1 MKKLWLIALLILATE
16 CSFGQQDYEIAE
28 QYFRNGQ
35 FTEAKMYYE
44 KLNKEGFENEI
55 FENYKS
61 TLIQLDLEKEAETLI
76 KRKLKQTKDYT
87 LYVDLGN
94 LYAHFKDDKSATEAY
109 QTALDKTAASRMP
122 ILELGQKFLAVNLY
136 AWALK
141 TYEKG
146 KTLGKDGQ
154 TYSFE
159 IAGVQGSLGNFQ
171 GMCEAYMDI
180 LKEQPSYIGQVETS
194 LMQLVDF
201 QDDDERCNDLK
212 ALVLKRIQIEP
223 STTIYSEFLAWFLM
237 QRRDFNGAF
246 IQLNALDKRN
256 NENGNRLMNL
266 AIQAGNNEE
275 YSVANKCY
283 SAVIAKGKSSV
294 FFQQASVKKLQT
306 LSLLLKQNEFATNE
320 EFLALDTEYATI
332 QNEIVLAN
340 ELAILKKDWAHLKTF
355 FLNNSKD
362 AEVLLKEAL
371 DLGGV
376 NGMTIAEIKLELG
389 DVLLFQ
395 NKIWEASL
403 LFSQIELDF
412 KDDVLGHEAKFRNA
426 KISFYTGD
434 FEWAQGQLDVLKAST
449 SKLISNNAMQL
460 SLLITDNFN
469 MDTIPLP
476 MMQYARAELLAYQN
490 QFTLSFQTL
499 DSITTAFP
507 GHSLTDEILFTK
519 ANIYRKQGDF
529 EKAVLLYTELVNVH
543 FEGVYAD
550 DALFALA
557 EIEEKHFKDLA
568 KAQTQYE
575 RLLNDFPGSLFVI
588 DARKRYRALKEGVQ

>member
-1 MKKLWLIALLILATE
+1 
-16 CSFGQQDYEIAE
+16 
-28 QYFRNGQ
+28 
-35 FTEAKMYYE
+35 
-44 KLNKEGFENEI
+44 
-55 FENYKS
+55 
-61 TLIQLDLEKEAETLI
+61 
-76 KRKLKQTKDYT
+76 
-87 LYVDLGN
+87 
-94 LYAHFKDDKSATEAY
+94 
-109 QTALDKTAASRMP
+109 
-122 ILELGQKFLAVNLY
+122 LGQKFLEVNLY

-449 SKLISNNAMQL
+449 SKLISNNALQL

-490 QFTLSFQTL
+490 QFALAFQTL

-529 EKAVLLYTELVNVH
+529 EKAVLLFTELVNIH
-543 FEGVYAD
+543 FEGIYAD

-568 KAQTQYE
+568 KAQTHYE

-588 DARKRYRALKEGVQ
+588 DARKRYRALKGEVQ

>member
-1 MKKLWLIALLILATE
+1 MKKLWLIALLILASE
-16 CSFGQQDYEIAE
+16 CSFGQRDFEIAE
-28 QYFRNGQ
+28 QYFFDGK

-44 KLNKEGFENEI
+44 KLSKEGFDNEI
-55 FENYKS
+55 YENYKT
-61 TLIQLDLEKEAETLI
+61 TLIQLNLEKDAETLI
-76 KRKLKQTKDYT
+76 KRRLKQTKDAT

-94 LYAHFKDDKSATEAY
+94 FYTYFKHEKNATDAY
-109 QTALDKTAASRMP
+109 QSALDKTAVFRMP
-122 ILELGQKFLAVNLY
+122 ILELGQKFLEANLY
-136 AWALK
+136 AWALR

-146 KTLGKDGQ
+146 KNEGKDGY

-159 IAGVQGSLGNFQ
+159 IAGVQGSLGNFI
-171 GMCEAYMDI
+171 GMCDAYMDI
-180 LKEQPSYIGQVETS
+180 LKEDASYLGQVETS

-201 QDDDERCNDLK
+201 QDDEVRCNELK
-212 ALVLKRIQIEP
+212 TLVLKRIQVDSNVP
-223 STTIYSEFLAWFLM
+223 VYSEFLAWFLM

-256 NENGNRLMNL
+256 NENGSRLMNL
-266 AIQAGNNEE
+266 AVQATNNEE
-275 YSVANKCY
+275 YSVAKKCY
-283 SAVIAKGKSSV
+283 DAVIAKGKSTV
-294 FFQQASVKKLQT
+294 FYQQASVKKLQT
-306 LSLLLKQNEFATNE
+306 ISLLLKKNEFSTAD
-320 EFLALDTEYATI
+320 EFNALDIEYGTI
-332 QNEIVLAN
+332 EKDVIQAN

-355 FLNNSKD
+355 YLNNSKD
-362 AEVLLKEAL
+362 AEILLKEAL
-371 DLGGV
+371 ALGGV
-376 NGMTIAEIKLELG
+376 NAKTLAEIKLELG

-449 SKLISNNAMQL
+449 SKLISNNALQL

-490 QFTLSFQTL
+490 KFELSFSTL

-507 GHSLTDEILFTK
+507 GHSLSDEILFTK

-529 EKAVLLYTELVNVH
+529 EKAVLLYTELVNIH
-543 FEGVYAD
+543 FEGIYAD

-588 DARKRYRALKEGVQ
+588 DARKRYRALKGEVQ

>member
-16 CSFGQQDYEIAE
+16 CSFGQRDFEIAE
-28 QYFRNGQ
+28 QYFFDGK

-44 KLNKEGFENEI
+44 KLSKEGFENEI
-55 FENYKS
+55 FENYKT
-61 TLIQLDLEKEAETLI
+61 TLIELNLEKEAESLI
-76 KRKLKQTKDYT
+76 KRRLKQTKDVT
-87 LYVDLGN
+87 LNVDLGN
-94 LYAHFKDDKSATEAY
+94 LYSHFKHDKAAADAY
-109 QTALDKTAASRMP
+109 QTALEKTSPYRMP
-122 ILELGQKFLAVNLY
+122 ILELGQKFLELNLY

-146 KTLGKDGQ
+146 KNEGKDGY

-159 IAGVQGSLGNFQ
+159 IAGVQGSLGNFN

-180 LKEQPSYIGQVETS
+180 LKEEPGYLGQVETS

-201 QDDDERCNDLK
+201 QEDEVRCNDLK
-212 ALVLKRIQIEP
+212 TLVLKRIQTDP
-223 STTIYSEFLAWFLM
+223 NTAIYSEFLAWFLM

-275 YSVANKCY
+275 YSVAKKCY
-283 SAVIAKGKSSV
+283 DAVIAKGKSSV
-294 FFQQASVKKLQT
+294 FYQQASVKKLQM
-306 LSLLLKQNEFATNE
+306 LSLLLNQNEFTTNQ
-320 EFLALDTEYATI
+320 EFLALDTEYAAI
-332 QNEIVLAN
+332 QKDIVQAN
-340 ELAILKKDWAHLKTF
+340 ELALLKKDWAHLKTF
-355 FLNNSKD
+355 YLNNSKD
-362 AEVLLKEAL
+362 AEELLKAAL
-371 DLGGV
+371 ALGGV
-376 NGMTIAEIKLELG
+376 NAKTLAEIKLELG

-588 DARKRYRALKEGVQ
+588 DARKRYRALKGEVQ

>member
-1 MKKLWLIALLILATE
+1 MKKLWFIALLILATE
-16 CSFGQQDYEIAE
+16 CSFGQRDFEIAE
-28 QYFRNGQ
+28 QYFHNGQ

-44 KLNKEGFENEI
+44 KLSKEGFENEI

-61 TLIQLDLEKEAETLI
+61 TLIQLELEKDAESLI
-76 KRKLKQTKDYT
+76 KRRLKQTKDVT
-87 LYVDLGN
+87 LNVDLGN
-94 LYAHFKDDKSATEAY
+94 LYSHFKHDKNATDAY
-109 QTALDKTAASRMP
+109 QTALEKTSPYRMP
-122 ILELGQKFLAVNLY
+122 ILELGQKFLEVNLY

-146 KTLGKDGQ
+146 KNEGKDGY
-154 TYSFE
+154 TFSFE
-159 IAGVQGSLGNFQ
+159 IAGVQGSLGNFN

-180 LKEQPSYIGQVETS
+180 LKEEPSYLGQVETS

-201 QDDDERCNDLK
+201 QEDEVRCNDLK
-212 ALVLKRIQIEP
+212 TLVLKRIQIDP
-223 STTIYSEFLAWFLM
+223 NTAIYSEFLAWFLM

-266 AIQAGNNEE
+266 AIQATNNEE
-275 YSVANKCY
+275 YNVAKKCY
-283 SAVIAKGKSSV
+283 DAVIAKGKSSV
-294 FFQQASVKKLQT
+294 FYQQASVKKLQM
-306 LSLLLKQNEFATNE
+306 LSLLLNQNEFTTNQ
-320 EFLALDTEYATI
+320 EFLALDTEYAAI
-332 QNEIVLAN
+332 QKDIVQAN
-340 ELAILKKDWAHLKTF
+340 ELALLKKDWAQLKTF
-355 FLNNSKD
+355 YLHNSND
-362 AEVLLKEAL
+362 AEELLKEAL
-371 DLGGV
+371 ALGGV
-376 NGMTIAEIKLELG
+376 NAKPVAEIKLELG

-529 EKAVLLYTELVNVH
+529 DNAVLLYTELVNVH

-568 KAQTQYE
+568 KAQMLYE
-575 RLLNDFPGSLFVI
+575 RLLNEFPGSLFVI
-588 DARKRYRALKEGVQ
+588 DARKRYRALKGEVQ

>member
-1 MKKLWLIALLILATE
+1 MKKLWFIALLILATE
-16 CSFGQQDYEIAE
+16 CSFGQRDFEIAE
-28 QYFRNGQ
+28 QYFHNGQ

-44 KLNKEGFENEI
+44 KLSKEGFENEI

-61 TLIQLDLEKEAETLI
+61 TLIQLELEKDAESLI
-76 KRKLKQTKDYT
+76 KRRLKQTKDVT
-87 LYVDLGN
+87 LNVDLGN
-94 LYAHFKDDKSATEAY
+94 LYSHFKHDKNATDAY
-109 QTALDKTAASRMP
+109 QTALEKTSPYRMP
-122 ILELGQKFLAVNLY
+122 ILELGQKFLEVNLY

-146 KTLGKDGQ
+146 KNEGKDGY
-154 TYSFE
+154 TFSFE
-159 IAGVQGSLGNFQ
+159 IAGVQGSLGNFN

-180 LKEQPSYIGQVETS
+180 LKEEPSYLGQVETS

-201 QDDDERCNDLK
+201 QEDEVRCNDLK
-212 ALVLKRIQIEP
+212 TLVLKRIQIDP
-223 STTIYSEFLAWFLM
+223 NTAIYSEFLAWFLM

-266 AIQAGNNEE
+266 AIQATNNEE
-275 YSVANKCY
+275 YNVAKKCY
-283 SAVIAKGKSSV
+283 DAVIAKGKSSV
-294 FFQQASVKKLQT
+294 FYQQASVKKLQM
-306 LSLLLKQNEFATNE
+306 LSLLLNQNEFTTNQ
-320 EFLALDTEYATI
+320 EFLALDTEYAAI
-332 QNEIVLAN
+332 QKDIVQAN
-340 ELAILKKDWAHLKTF
+340 ELALLKKDWAQLKTF
-355 FLNNSKD
+355 YLHNSND
-362 AEVLLKEAL
+362 AEELLKEAL
-371 DLGGV
+371 ALGGV
-376 NGMTIAEIKLELG
+376 NAKTVAEIKLELG

-529 EKAVLLYTELVNVH
+529 DNAVLLYTELVNVH

-568 KAQTQYE
+568 KAQMLYE
-575 RLLNDFPGSLFVI
+575 RLLNEFPGSLFVI
-588 DARKRYRALKEGVQ
+588 DARKRYRALKGEVQ

>member
-1 MKKLWLIALLILATE
+1 MKKLWLIALLILTTE
-16 CSFGQQDYEIAE
+16 CSFGQRDLEIAE
-28 QYFRNGQ
+28 QYFHNGQ

-44 KLNKEGFENEI
+44 KLSKEGFENEI
-55 FENYKS
+55 FENYKT
-61 TLIQLDLEKEAETLI
+61 TLVQLELEKEAESLI
-76 KRKLKQTKDYT
+76 KRRLKQTKDVT
-87 LYVDLGN
+87 LHVDLGN
-94 LYAHFKDDKSATEAY
+94 LYSHFKHDKNAAEAY
-109 QTALDKTAASRMP
+109 QTALEKTSPYRMP
-122 ILELGQKFLAVNLY
+122 ILEMGQKFLDENLY
-136 AWALK
+136 AWAL
-141 TYEKG
+141 TVYEKG
-146 KTLGKDGQ
+146 KNEGKDGY

-180 LKEQPSYIGQVETS
+180 LKEEPSYLGQVETS

-201 QDDDERCNDLK
+201 QEDDVRCNDLK
-212 ALVLKRIQIEP
+212 TLVLKRIQLEP
-223 STTIYSEFLAWFLM
+223 NTTVYSEFLAWFLM

-266 AIQAGNNEE
+266 AVQATNNEE
-275 YSVANKCY
+275 YNVANKCY
-283 SAVIAKGKSSV
+283 NAIIAKGKSSV
-294 FFQQASVKKLQT
+294 FYQQACVRKLQT
-306 LSLLLKQNEFATNE
+306 LSLLLKQNEFSSSAE
-320 EFLALDTEYATI
+320 YIALDAEYASI
-332 QNEIVLAN
+332 QKDIVQAN

-355 FLNNSKD
+355 FLNNSKE

-371 DLGGV
+371 ALAGV
-376 NGMTIAEIKLELG
+376 NAKTLAEIKLELG

-395 NKIWEASL
+395 DKIWEASL
-403 LFSQIELDF
+403 LFSQIDLDF

-449 SKLISNNAMQL
+449 SKLISNNAMQV

-490 QFTLSFQTL
+490 QFSQCFQTL

-519 ANIYRKQGDF
+519 ANIYRKQGNF
-529 EKAVLLYTELVNVH
+529 EKAMELYTEIVNVH
-543 FEGVYAD
+543 FEGIFAD
-550 DALFALA
+550 DALFAMA
-557 EIEEKHFKDLA
+557 EIEEKHYKDSA
-568 KAQTQYE
+568 KAQTLYE
-575 RLLNDFPGSLFVI
+575 RLLTEFPGSLFVI
-588 DARKRYRALKEGVQ
+588 DARKRFRALKGDLQ

>member
-16 CSFGQQDYEIAE
+16 CSFGQRDYEIAE
-28 QYFRNGQ
+28 QYFHNGQ

-44 KLNKEGFENEI
+44 KLSKEGFENEI
-55 FENYKS
+55 FENYKT
-61 TLIQLDLEKEAETLI
+61 TLIQLELEKDAESLI
-76 KRKLKQTKDYT
+76 KRRLKQTKDVT
-87 LYVDLGN
+87 LNVDLGN
-94 LYAHFKDDKSATEAY
+94 LYSHFKHDKNAADAY
-109 QTALDKTAASRMP
+109 QTALEKTSPYRMP
-122 ILELGQKFLAVNLY
+122 ILELGQKFLEINLY

-146 KTLGKDGQ
+146 KNEGKDGY

-159 IAGVQGSLGNFQ
+159 IAGVQGSLGNFN

-180 LKEQPSYIGQVETS
+180 LKEEPSYLGQVETS

-201 QDDDERCNDLK
+201 QEDEVRCNDLK
-212 ALVLKRIQIEP
+212 TLVLKRIQTDP
-223 STTIYSEFLAWFLM
+223 NTAIYSEFLAWFLM

-266 AIQAGNNEE
+266 AIQATNNEE
-275 YSVANKCY
+275 YNVAKKCY
-283 SAVIAKGKSSV
+283 DAVIAKGKSSV
-294 FFQQASVKKLQT
+294 FYQQASVKKLQM
-306 LSLLLKQNEFATNE
+306 LSLLLNQNEFTTNQ
-320 EFLALDTEYATI
+320 EFLALDNEYAAI
-332 QNEIVLAN
+332 QKDIVQAN
-340 ELAILKKDWAHLKTF
+340 ELALLKKDWAHLKTF
-355 FLNNSKD
+355 YLNNSKD
-362 AEVLLKEAL
+362 AEELLKEAL
-371 DLGGV
+371 ALGGV
-376 NGMTIAEIKLELG
+376 NAKTLAEIKLELG

-499 DSITTAFP
+499 DSIIMAFP

-519 ANIYRKQGDF
+519 ANIYRKQGEF

-588 DARKRYRALKEGVQ
+588 DARKRYRALKGEVQ

>member
-1 MKKLWLIALLILATE
+1 MKKLWFIALLILATE
-16 CSFGQQDYEIAE
+16 CSFGQRDFEIAE
-28 QYFRNGQ
+28 QYFHNGQ

-44 KLNKEGFENEI
+44 KLSKEGFENEI

-61 TLIQLDLEKEAETLI
+61 TLIQLELEKDAESLI
-76 KRKLKQTKDYT
+76 KRRLKQTKDVT
-87 LYVDLGN
+87 LNVDLGN
-94 LYAHFKDDKSATEAY
+94 LYSHFKHDKNATDAY
-109 QTALDKTAASRMP
+109 QTALEKTSPYRMP
-122 ILELGQKFLAVNLY
+122 ILELGQKFLEVNLY

-146 KTLGKDGQ
+146 KNEGKDGY
-154 TYSFE
+154 TFSFE
-159 IAGVQGSLGNFQ
+159 IAGVQGSLGNFN

-180 LKEQPSYIGQVETS
+180 LKEEPSYLGQVETS

-201 QDDDERCNDLK
+201 QEDEVRCNDLK
-212 ALVLKRIQIEP
+212 TLVLKRIQIDP
-223 STTIYSEFLAWFLM
+223 NTAIYSEFLAWFLM

-266 AIQAGNNEE
+266 AIQATNNEE
-275 YSVANKCY
+275 YNVAKKCY
-283 SAVIAKGKSSV
+283 DAVIAKGKSSV
-294 FFQQASVKKLQT
+294 FYQQASVKKLQM
-306 LSLLLKQNEFATNE
+306 LSLLLNQNEFTTNQ
-320 EFLALDTEYATI
+320 EFLALDTEYAAI
-332 QNEIVLAN
+332 QKDIVQAN
-340 ELAILKKDWAHLKTF
+340 ELALLKKDWAHLKTF
-355 FLNNSKD
+355 YLNNSND
-362 AEVLLKEAL
+362 AEELLKEAL
-371 DLGGV
+371 ALGGV
-376 NGMTIAEIKLELG
+376 NAKTVAEIKLELG

-403 LFSQIELDF
+403 LFSQIDLDF

-529 EKAVLLYTELVNVH
+529 DNAVLLYTELVNVH

-568 KAQTQYE
+568 KAQMLYE
-575 RLLNDFPGSLFVI
+575 RLLNEFPGSLFVI
-588 DARKRYRALKEGVQ
+588 DARKRYRALKGEVQ

>member
-16 CSFGQQDYEIAE
+16 CSFGQRDFEIAE
-28 QYFRNGQ
+28 QYFFDGK

-44 KLNKEGFENEI
+44 KLSKEGFENEI
-55 FENYKS
+55 FENYKT
-61 TLIQLDLEKEAETLI
+61 TLIELNLEKEAETLI
-76 KRKLKQTKDYT
+76 KRRLKQTKDVT
-87 LYVDLGN
+87 LNVDLGN
-94 LYAHFKDDKSATEAY
+94 LYSHFKHDKNAADAY
-109 QTALDKTAASRMP
+109 QTALDKTAAFRMP
-122 ILELGQKFLAVNLY
+122 ILELGQKFLEVNLY

-146 KTLGKDGQ
+146 KTLGKDGY

-180 LKEQPSYIGQVETS
+180 LKEEPSYLGQVETS
-194 LMQLVDF
+194 LMQLLDF
-201 QDDDERCNDLK
+201 QDDNERCNDLK
-212 ALVLKRIQIEP
+212 SLVLKRIQIEP
-223 STTIYSEFLAWFLM
+223 STIIYSEFLAWFLM

-275 YSVANKCY
+275 YNVAKKCY
-283 SAVIAKGKSSV
+283 DAVIAKGKSSV

-306 LSLLLKQNEFATNE
+306 LSLLLKQNEFTTSE
-320 EFLALDTEYATI
+320 EFVALDNEYALI
-332 QNEIVLAN
+332 QKDIVQAN
-340 ELAILKKDWAHLKTF
+340 ELALLKKDWAHLKTF
-355 FLNNSKD
+355 YLNNSKD

-371 DLGGV
+371 ALGGV
-376 NGMTIAEIKLELG
+376 NGKTLAEIKLELG

-403 LFSQIELDF
+403 LFSQIDLDF
-412 KDDVLGHEAKFRNA
+412 KDDMLGHEAKFRNA

-449 SKLISNNAMQL
+449 SKLISNNALQL

-490 QFTLSFQTL
+490 QFNLSFQTL

-507 GHSLTDEILFTK
+507 GHSLIDEILFTK
-519 ANIYRKQGDF
+519 ANIFRKQGEF
-529 EKAVLLYTELVNVH
+529 EKAVQLYNELVNVH
-543 FEGVYAD
+543 FEGIYAD

-568 KAQTQYE
+568 KAQTHYE
-575 RLLNDFPGSLFVI
+575 RLLNYFPGSLFVI
-588 DARKRYRALKEGVQ
+588 DARKRYRALKGEVQ

>member
-1 MKKLWLIALLILATE
+1 MKKLWLIALLILTTE
-16 CSFGQQDYEIAE
+16 CSFGQRDLEIAE
-28 QYFRNGQ
+28 QYFHNGQ

-44 KLNKEGFENEI
+44 KLSKEGFENEI
-55 FENYKS
+55 FENYKT
-61 TLIQLDLEKEAETLI
+61 TLVQLELEKEAESLI
-76 KRKLKQTKDYT
+76 KRRLKQTKDVT
-87 LYVDLGN
+87 LHVDLGN
-94 LYAHFKDDKSATEAY
+94 LYSHFKHDKNAAEAY
-109 QTALDKTAASRMP
+109 QTALEKTSPYRMP
-122 ILELGQKFLAVNLY
+122 ILEMGQKFLDENLY

-141 TYEKG
+141 VYEKG
-146 KTLGKDGQ
+146 KNEGKDGY

-180 LKEQPSYIGQVETS
+180 LKEEPSYLGQVETS

-201 QDDDERCNDLK
+201 QEDDVRCNDLK
-212 ALVLKRIQIEP
+212 TLVLKRIQLEP
-223 STTIYSEFLAWFLM
+223 NTTVYSEFLAWFLM

-266 AIQAGNNEE
+266 AVQATNNEE
-275 YSVANKCY
+275 YNVANKCY
-283 SAVIAKGKSSV
+283 NAIIAKGKSSV
-294 FFQQASVKKLQT
+294 FYQQACVRKLQT
-306 LSLLLKQNEFATNE
+306 LSLLLKQNEFSSSAE
-320 EFLALDTEYATI
+320 YIALDAEYASI
-332 QNEIVLAN
+332 QKDIVQAN

-355 FLNNSKD
+355 FLNNSKE

-371 DLGGV
+371 ALAGV
-376 NGMTIAEIKLELG
+376 NAKTLAEIKLELG

-395 NKIWEASL
+395 DKIWEASL
-403 LFSQIELDF
+403 LFSQIDLDF

-449 SKLISNNAMQL
+449 SKLISNNAMQV

-490 QFTLSFQTL
+490 QFSQCFQTL

-519 ANIYRKQGDF
+519 ANIYRKQGNF
-529 EKAVLLYTELVNVH
+529 EKAMELYTEIVNVH
-543 FEGVYAD
+543 FEGIFAD
-550 DALFALA
+550 DALFAMA
-557 EIEEKHFKDLA
+557 EIEEKHYKDSA
-568 KAQTQYE
+568 KAQTLYE
-575 RLLNDFPGSLFVI
+575 RLLTEFPGSLFVI
-588 DARKRYRALKEGVQ
+588 DARKRFRALKGDLQ